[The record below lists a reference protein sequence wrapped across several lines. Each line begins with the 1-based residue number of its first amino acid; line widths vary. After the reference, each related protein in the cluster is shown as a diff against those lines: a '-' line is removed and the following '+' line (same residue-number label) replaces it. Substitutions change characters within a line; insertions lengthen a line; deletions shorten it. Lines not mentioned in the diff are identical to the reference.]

1 MTMTFHI
8 LNVLRGLGGH
18 AKKVGVRNLGT
29 EKSAKIYWNRK
40 KKQTL
45 AEIILTRE
53 SDWLSSCPTGF
64 TITMNNWHNFLLS
77 SENGMPS
84 MPSVYIDTDISG
96 IECSSNFTL
105 ISDKKRKVSVDDED
119 VNAISKKV
127 KSEMIK
133 G

>member
-1 MTMTFHI
+1 
-8 LNVLRGLGGH
+8 
-18 AKKVGVRNLGT
+18 
-29 EKSAKIYWNRK
+29 
-40 KKQTL
+40 
-45 AEIILTRE
+45 
-53 SDWLSSCPTGF
+53 
-64 TITMNNWHNFLLS
+64 
-77 SENGMPS
+77 

-105 ISDKKRKVSVDDED
+105 NCDKKRKVSVDDEE